1 MHDITTTH
9 WHEPK
14 GFKNAGYGAWK
25 RPNMPYDDFME
36 AQGVPIYRAIG
47 VKRVQDLPLKPWA
60 RMGGNGTFIQLFGT
74 EGLWGSYLVEVP
86 GRSALHPERHM
97 YEEIFL
103 VVEGRGTTEIWNEG
117 QKKPHTFE
125 WGKGS
130 MFSVP
135 LNAWHRIVNAG
146 SAPALILV
154 ATTAPNVINL
164 FRDAKWVFE
173 CPNNFTDRYDGSED
187 YFKPKDDIAPDPVRG
202 LAMRKTNLIPDIFN
216 AELYLD
222 NRRARGYKRME
233 PTMAGN
239 VFYQFVGEYLTGQY
253 SKTHAHASAAV
264 LVCIKGKGYTYTWP
278 RALGMTPFKDGK
290 ADEVY
295 KQEYEP
301 VGMVTAAPFGGD
313 WFHAHFGTSAEP
325 LRLIGWYGP
334 NNHRAQKPGRPGEK
348 AIDEGAIDLK
358 DGGTAIPYSD
368 EDPFIRQ
375 EYEAILKKAGIPSR
389 MDAALYTDPSKQGPG
404 GGP

>member
-1 MHDITTTH
+1 MHDVTAPH

-14 GFKNAGYGAWK
+14 GFKSAGYGAWK

-36 AQGVPIYRAIG
+36 AQGVPIHRAIG
-47 VKRVQDLPLKPWA
+47 VRRVQDLPLQPWA
-60 RMGGNGTFIQLFGT
+60 RMGGRGTFIQLFGT
-74 EGLWGSYLVEVP
+74 EGLWGTYLVEVP
-86 GRSALHPERHM
+86 GRGALHPERHM

-103 VVEGRGTTEIWNEG
+103 VVEGRGTTEIWNDG

-146 SAPALILV
+146 SQPALILV

-164 FRDAKWVFE
+164 FRDTKWIFD
-173 CPNNFTDRYDGSED
+173 CPLAFTDRYDGAED
-187 YFKPKDDIAPDPVRG
+187 YFKPKDDIAPDPLRG

-222 NRRARGYKRME
+222 NRRAKGYKRME
-233 PTMAGN
+233 PAMAGN

-253 SKTHAHASAAV
+253 SRAHAHASAAV
-264 LVCIKGKGYTYTWP
+264 LVCIKGAGYTYTWP
-278 RALGMTPFKDGK
+278 RSLGMTPWKDGK
-290 ADEVY
+290 ASEVY

-334 NNHRAQKPGRPGEK
+334 NNHRAHKPGRPGEK
-348 AIDEGAIDLK
+348 AIDEGAIDIK
-358 DGGTAIPYSD
+358 DGGTAIPYCD
-368 EDPFIRQ
+368 EDPFIRE
-375 EYEAILKKAGIPSR
+375 EYETILKKAGIASR
-389 MDAALYTDPSKQGPG
+389 MDASLYTEPGKQGPG